1 MRLIFGLFFVPVI
14 VLFLGPIL
22 GILTQSDMDIFLER
36 ISSHSIQK
44 SLWITLGS
52 AGLSAFLSVIMAIY
66 FARWFGLREWKLKR
80 VQRLFMLLPYLI
92 PNFIIATSYVVAWNP
107 TTGLLNWLFKF
118 PFGLYG
124 FWGMVFLFA
133 ITHMPLAF
141 LILEEKFRKID
152 PAWREAAQ
160 LSGANEFS
168 VLTQIEIPVMIPSI
182 ISSFSL
188 CFALC
193 ISSFAIPA
201 WIGAP
206 KYMYHMTYKIYQALQ
221 LGGIEG
227 IPEAGSLS
235 ILLLGLTL
243 APMILNFVAR
253 KREAKLILVSG
264 KGSRQGNDDKNP
276 RAFFLFQSIFVFYN
290 FITWI
295 APLSVLTLSTFV
307 KPGCLQDQGLSC
319 LKEMTWATYK
329 YALFDLAETR
339 EAFIGS
345 FVYGGA
351 AAFIILFVS
360 LFSLILV
367 SRLGYQK
374 QILEWVY
381 SLPLA
386 TPGIILALGLIVV
399 GSGKYGINI
408 YNTAWILIA
417 AYIIKHLS
425 LAYQPLR
432 IALTGISSSLVEA
445 AKLAGSSPREIWRQI
460 LLPLLKPEIL
470 GGFFLV
476 FLPILSELTMSVM
489 LVGPTTTNLGS
500 LIFQLQDYA
509 DQASASVLS
518 IVLVVVILI
527 VNELT
532 RFLSKGKLGY

>member
-1 MRLIFGLFFVPVI
+1 MQLLFVLFLVPVI
-14 VLFLGPIL
+14 FLFLGPIL
-22 GILTQSDMDIFLER
+22 GILSQSSTEIFLER

-52 AGLSAFLSVIMAIY
+52 AGISAFLSVIVAIY
-66 FARWFGLREWKLKR
+66 FARWFALGNWKLKR
-80 VQRLFMLLPYLI
+80 AQRLLVLLPYLI
-92 PNFIIATSYVVAWNP
+92 PNFIIATSYVIAWNP

-152 PAWREAAQ
+152 PAWREAAR
-160 LSGANEFS
+160 LSGASEFS
-168 VLTQIEIPVMIPSI
+168 ILKQIEIPVMIPSI
-182 ISSFSL
+182 VSSFSL

-221 LGGIEG
+221 LGGVEG

-243 APMILNFVAR
+243 APMILNFVAQ
-253 KREAKLILVSG
+253 KREQKLILVSG
-264 KGSRQGNDDKNP
+264 KASRQGHDDRGP
-276 RAFFLFQSIFVFYN
+276 RSFFIFQSVFVFYN
-290 FITWI
+290 LITWM
-295 APLSVLTLSTFV
+295 APLCVLTLTTFV
-307 KPGCLQDQGLSC
+307 KPGCFQDQGLLC
-319 LKEMTWATYK
+319 LKEMNLSTYK
-329 YALFDLAETR
+329 YALFDLGETR
-339 EAFIGS
+339 EAFVGS

-351 AAFIILFVS
+351 AAFIILFLCVLS
-360 LFSLILV
+360 LVLV
-367 SRLGYQK
+367 SRLRYQK
-374 QILEWVY
+374 QILDWVY

-399 GSGKYGINI
+399 GSGKYGFNI
-408 YNTAWILIA
+408 YNSAWILIA
-417 AYIIKHLS
+417 AYVIKHLS

-432 IALTGISSSLVEA
+432 IALGGISPSLVEA
-445 AKLAGSSPREIWRQI
+445 AQLSGSNSREIWGRI

-489 LVGPTTTNLGS
+489 LVGPETKNLGS

-518 IVLVVVILI
+518 IVLVVVILF

-532 RFLSKGKLGY
+532 RLLSKGKLGY

>member
-1 MRLIFGLFFVPVI
+1 MHLLF
-14 VLFLGPIL
+14 VLFCLPLAFIFLGPIL
-22 GILTQSDMDIFLER
+22 GIVSQSTWDIFLER

-44 SLWITLGS
+44 SLWITMGS
-52 AGLSAFLSVIMAIY
+52 AGISSFLSVIFAIY
-66 FARWFGLREWKLKR
+66 FARWFALKEWKLKR
-80 VQRLFMLLPYLI
+80 VQRLLVLLPYLI
-92 PNFIIATSYVVAWNP
+92 PNFIIATSYVIAWNP

-118 PFGLYG
+118 PLGLYG

-152 PAWREAAQ
+152 PAWREAAR
-160 LSGANEFS
+160 LSGASDFS
-168 VLTQIEIPVMIPSI
+168 ILSQIEIPVMIPSI
-182 ISSFSL
+182 VSSFSL

-221 LGGIEG
+221 LGGVEG

-235 ILLLGLTL
+235 ILLLGLTA
-243 APMILNFVAR
+243 APMLLNFWAQ
-253 KREAKLILVSG
+253 KREKKLILVSG
-264 KGSRQGNDDKNP
+264 KASRQGHDEGSP
-276 RAFFLFQSIFVFYN
+276 RSFFLFQGVFFLYN
-290 FITWI
+290 FITWM
-295 APLSVLTLSTFV
+295 APLGALTLSTFV

-319 LKEMTWATYK
+319 LKESSWATYK
-329 YALFDLAETR
+329 YALFELGETR
-339 EAFIGS
+339 EAFVGS
-345 FVYGGA
+345 FVYGGT
-351 AAFIILFVS
+351 AAFIILAIC
-360 LFSLILV
+360 LFSLILIN
-367 SRLGYQK
+367 RFQYQK
-374 QILEWVY
+374 QILEWIY

-399 GSGKYGINI
+399 GSGNYGISI
-408 YNTAWILIA
+408 YNTAWILIV
-417 AYIIKHLS
+417 AYIIKHLH

-432 IALTGISSSLVEA
+432 IALSGISPSLVEA
-445 AKLAGSSPREIWRQI
+445 AKLSGSNSREIWKEI

-470 GGFFLV
+470 GAFFLV

-489 LVGPTTTNLGS
+489 LVGPETKNLGS

-532 RFLSKGKLGY
+532 RFISKGKLGY

>member
-1 MRLIFGLFFVPVI
+1 MQWILGLFFI
-14 VLFLGPIL
+14 VMTILFLGPLFGIL
-22 GILTQSDMDIFLER
+22 GQSNWVVFVER
-36 ISSHSIQK
+36 ISAHSVQK

-52 AGLSAFLSVIMAIY
+52 AAISSLVSVLLAIY
-66 FARWFGLREWKLKR
+66 FARWFALKDWKLKR
-80 VQRLFMLLPYLI
+80 IQRLLVLLPYLI
-92 PNFIIATSYVVAWNP
+92 PNFIIAISYVIAWNP
-107 TTGLLNWLFKF
+107 TTGLLNWLIKF

-152 PAWREAAQ
+152 PAWREAAR
-160 LSGANEFS
+160 LSGANS
-168 VLTQIEIPVMIPSI
+168 RSILLQIEFPILMPSLL
-182 ISSFSL
+182 SSFSL

-221 LGGIEG
+221 LGGVEG

-235 ILLLGLTL
+235 ILLLVLTC
-243 APMILNFVAR
+243 APMVLNHFAQ
-253 KREAKLILVSG
+253 KKEKKLILVSG
-264 KGSRQGNDDKNP
+264 KSSKQGYEERKP
-276 RAFFLFQSIFVFYN
+276 QSFFIFQCVFIIYN
-290 FITWI
+290 TMAWI
-295 APLSVLTLSTFV
+295 APVTVLTLSTFV

-319 LKEMTWATYK
+319 LKDFNFGTYK
-329 YALFDLAETR
+329 YALFELDETK

-345 FVYGGA
+345 FIYGGA
-351 AAFIILFVS
+351 AALIILFVC
-360 LFSLILV
+360 LLSLILMN
-367 SRLGYQK
+367 RMKNQK
-374 QILEWVY
+374 RILEWIY

-399 GSGKYGINI
+399 GSGRFGINV

-417 AYIIKHLS
+417 AYVIKHFN

-432 IALTGISSSLVEA
+432 SALTGVSSSLIEA
-445 AKLAGSSPREIWRQI
+445 AQLSGANTVSIWKRI
-460 LLPLLKPEIL
+460 IIPILKPEIL

-489 LVGPTTTNLGS
+489 LIGPGTKNLGS

-509 DQASASVLS
+509 DQASAAVLS
-518 IVLVVVILI
+518 IILVLVILL

-532 RFLSKGKLGY
+532 RVLSKGKLGY